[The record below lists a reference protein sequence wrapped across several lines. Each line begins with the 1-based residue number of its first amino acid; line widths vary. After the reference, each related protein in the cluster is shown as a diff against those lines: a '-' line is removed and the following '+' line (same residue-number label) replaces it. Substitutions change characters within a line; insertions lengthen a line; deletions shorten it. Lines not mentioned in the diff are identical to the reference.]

1 MLKNKG
7 LVDVEITLI
16 NISYV
21 MLYVVLN
28 TTTHHQCDSSHTK
41 KASPH
46 LVLQG
51 CSRETLD
58 LEISSI
64 SDF

>member
-7 LVDVEITLI
+7 LVDVEITEI
-16 NISYV
+16 NISC
-21 MLYVVLN
+21 YVVLN